1 MRNCDRDGNKNVRS
15 DCRWQELSL
24 SLIVGAR
31 HSFEVLDCRVTLWPS
46 GALVLAFERGAAA
59 EAIDVDFEN
68 RGVVNEA
75 IDSGERHGGIW
86 KDFSPGAERL
96 ICRDQGGSALVSS
109 ADQLEQHGGF
119 RLILADV
126 GEIIEDQEI
135 EAVEPVDGG
144 LQCQFAARHLKS
156 AYQASLDIRE
166 RLARADPSNAGW
178 QRDLFVS
185 YYKLG
190 EIARKTGKPAWRDYW
205 QRAYEVLSSMMAR
218 GLFVSQNDTNV
229 LAQLRARLEEPDPF
243 IHVDTPMPD
252 PKHDAKRAQQLNIE
266 YQQKLAAW
274 ETLPWWKR
282 WRTPEPK
289 PPEGI

>member
-1 MRNCDRDGNKNVRS
+1 MD
-15 DCRWQELSL
+15 
-24 SLIVGAR
+24 
-31 HSFEVLDCRVTLWPS
+31 
-46 GALVLAFERGAAA
+46 GALSAYQASLD
-59 EAIDVDFEN
+59 I
-68 RGVVNEA
+68 
-75 IDSGERHGGIW
+75 
-86 KDFSPGAERL
+86 AERL
-96 ICRDQGGSALVSS
+96 ARADPSNAGWQRDLSVSHEKIGDLRQARGDLDGAL
-109 ADQLEQHGGF
+109 
-119 RLILADV
+119 
-126 GEIIEDQEI
+126 
-135 EAVEPVDGG
+135 
-144 LQCQFAARHLKS
+144 S